1 MRRYGP
7 LVVSARDP
15 ASVRIELCGQ
25 VRLEVD
31 GRRRERELPGRLGR
45 VLLGY
50 LTLQRGRAVTRDEL
64 VEALWP
70 YGPPGDPGRTLSTL
84 LSALRRVLGPDVVR
98 GRSEL
103 RLDLP
108 ADAWVDVEWAVAE
121 AALEVLDRPLLQGFD
136 APWLQE
142 RRLE

>member
-15 ASVRIELCGQ
+15 ASVRIELCGE

-50 LTLQRGRAVTRDEL
+50 LALNRRRAVPRDEL
-64 VEALWP
+64 IDALWP
-70 YGPPGDPGRTLSTL
+70 HGGPDDPGATLSTL
-84 LSALRRVLGPDVVR
+84 LSGVRRCLGRELLSGR
-98 GRSEL
+98 GEL
-103 RLDLP
+103 
-108 ADAWVDVEWAVAE
+108 
-121 AALEVLDRPLLQGFD
+121 
-136 APWLQE
+136 
-142 RRLE
+142 